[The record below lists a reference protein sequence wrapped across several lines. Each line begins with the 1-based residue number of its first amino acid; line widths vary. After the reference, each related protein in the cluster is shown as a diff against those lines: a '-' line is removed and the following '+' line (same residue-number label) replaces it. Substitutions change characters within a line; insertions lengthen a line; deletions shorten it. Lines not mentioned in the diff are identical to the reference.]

1 MKMQRLGKAAR
12 TARWRA
18 ACTFAIVLAGGFASP
33 AAAADSTGKPIR
45 LIVPFSPGGSS
56 DLVARLLA
64 DKLKDGLPQRVVID
78 NRAGAGGMLGT
89 ELGAKAPP
97 DGQTLLLAY
106 TGTFSISPA
115 LYPKIAY
122 DPVADFAPIT
132 LVTTSVYLLVVHPT
146 LPVASV
152 KELIALAAK
161 RPGELNY
168 GSAGNGSAPHL
179 AGALFQSMARVS
191 MQHVPYKG
199 GAPAMIDVL
208 AGQLEVYFASGPI
221 SIPHVKSKRLK
232 LLAATSAVRSK
243 LYPDVPTIAEA
254 GVKGYEMTSWY
265 GVVVPA
271 KTPKP
276 TIDALYAAITDAV
289 KRPDFAEQLAVQGI
303 EPAHTT
309 PSELAALIGR
319 EIPLY
324 AKIVKEAK
332 VRPE

>member
-1 MKMQRLGKAAR
+1 
-12 TARWRA
+12 
-18 ACTFAIVLAGGFASP
+18 
-33 AAAADSTGKPIR
+33 
-45 LIVPFSPGGSS
+45 VPFSPGGSS

-64 DKLKDGLPQRVVID
+64 DKLRDALPQRVVVD

-106 TGTFSISPA
+106 TGTFSISPS

-132 LVTTSVYLLVVHPT
+132 LVTTSTYLLVAHPT
-146 LPVASV
+146 LPVTSV
-152 KELIALAAK
+152 KELVALAAR

-168 GSAGNGSAPHL
+168 GSSGNGSAPHL
-179 AGALFQSMARVS
+179 AGALFTSMAKIR

-208 AGQLEVYFASGPI
+208 AGQLQVYFGSGPI
-221 SIPHVKSKRLK
+221 TIPHVKVKKLK
-232 LLAATSAVRSK
+232 LLASTSATRSK
-243 LYPDVPTIAEA
+243 LYPEVPTISES
-254 GVKGYEMTSWY
+254 GLKGYEMTSWY
-265 GVVVPA
+265 GVVAPA
-271 KTPKP
+271 KTPKA
-276 TIDALYAAITDAV
+276 TIDSLHTAITEVV
-289 KRPDFAEQLAVQGI
+289 KRSDFAEQLAAQAI

-309 PSELAALIGR
+309 PAELAALVAR

-324 AKIVKEAK
+324 AKIVKEAN
-332 VRPE
+332 VRAE